1 MQDAE
6 VPSEVCGKEPLIS
19 EKTKE
24 ERNDEERKLGKNG
37 CIEEAPARKSLIDKA
52 LLGGGEVGVL

>member
-1 MQDAE
+1 MQDAK

-24 ERNDEERKLGKNG
+24 ERNDEEGKLGKNG

-52 LLGGGEVGVL
+52 LMG